1 MVLYGP
7 TVRPCSIP
15 GYPPVPVDP
24 YIPPTHPCTPGAR
37 GTLSMSA
44 DISVVI
50 QIHIEWER
58 DDPEHRGVRCEG
70 GYSGI

>member
-1 MVLYGP
+1 
-7 TVRPCSIP
+7 
-15 GYPPVPVDP
+15 
-24 YIPPTHPCTPGAR
+24 
-37 GTLSMSA
+37 MSA

-70 GYSGI
+70 GYRGYYGMQYQALPVQVLPVYTGNTPEYPYPYTGDTNLYYR